1 MDRKHHLLSEV
12 KTSCLI
18 IIASYHPSIYLS
30 IVRPPHR
37 PCKINDEKR
46 KREEEDEKK
55 DACKCP
61 TTMIHSHEALH
72 QTIRGASKK
81 PLRKGRRRS
90 IRRRFRKKPSQHPT
104 QNIPEK

>member
-1 MDRKHHLLSEV
+1 M
-12 KTSCLI
+12 
-18 IIASYHPSIYLS
+18 
-30 IVRPPHR
+30 
-37 PCKINDEKR
+37 
-46 KREEEDEKK
+46 REEEKK

-81 PLRKGRRRS
+81 PLRKGRRS

-104 QNIPEK
+104 QNIPKSNVNPPYPTHTYIINI